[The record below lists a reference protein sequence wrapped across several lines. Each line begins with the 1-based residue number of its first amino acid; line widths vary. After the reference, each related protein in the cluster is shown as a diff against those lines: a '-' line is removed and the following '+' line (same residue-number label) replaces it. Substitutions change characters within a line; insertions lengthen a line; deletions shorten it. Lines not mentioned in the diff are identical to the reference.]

1 MSDADATAAL
11 LVATTGRRVERR
23 VTHGALTLVL
33 LGDLHVVGGPAHDTA
48 CLAGADLVLQA
59 AERRRA
65 RPGRARCAGRRGTAD
80 LPVRGAAVRAARPG
94 DRPRRSAGRAR
105 GLDPPRP
112 GRAVDLAVGG
122 RTAAGRLG
130 LTPPTID
137 RLLDRRAWPPAARGR
152 GTLPRVTQQPVRV
165 EQVGGV
171 GVLVLDDPDR
181 RNVLSAAAVD
191 AVADAVQRLEDD
203 GGVRAL
209 VVTGAGSAFCA
220 GAEPEHA
227 RALRRG

>member
-1 MSDADATAAL
+1 M
-11 LVATTGRRVERR
+11 
-23 VTHGALTLVL
+23 
-33 LGDLHVVGGPAHDTA
+33 
-48 CLAGADLVLQA
+48 
-59 AERRRA
+59 
-65 RPGRARCAGRRGTAD
+65 
-80 LPVRGAAVRAARPG
+80 
-94 DRPRRSAGRAR
+94 
-105 GLDPPRP
+105 
-112 GRAVDLAVGG
+112 
-122 RTAAGRLG
+122 
-130 LTPPTID
+130 
-137 RLLDRRAWPPAARGR
+137 
-152 GTLPRVTQQPVRV
+152 TQQPVRV